1 MTRPA
6 RGAPESFEGYAV
18 PPGRYLT
25 QRVRGPRYLLT
36 LGLWMVILVVG
47 MMLLALVD
55 SRVSDV
61 PNRYV
66 CPPDCGRPPTG
77 LPVAV
82 NPRFTAPDGEFSVS
96 YPSPGSAYQVNTY
109 DNGVVAN
116 YLGGDTGV
124 MQLFSQPANGRSARD
139 IVQATLRKRYPDA
152 KVAYEIPN
160 AMVGYEP
167 GYGVLADDWPQNP
180 AASYTRQRILV
191 MASVKDDL
199 ALTAFAAGP
208 YRAFGPDSGPGLPSG
223 ANLEIAQDLGKYVN
237 SFQWG
242 SGMG

>member
-1 MTRPA
+1 MRCPKGSTAPHNSPAPIRMAGQPVGNRGHRVRRGTGRGGTGVDTQNRPLH
-6 RGAPESFEGYAV
+6 V
-18 PPGRYLT
+18 PAGVRPSPAGMPVMVCQVHRPGREVLGVLSVAGVGLSGQHLR
-25 QRVRGPRYLLT
+25 QRGRGELPR
-36 LGLWMVILVVG
+36 
-47 MMLLALVD
+47 
-55 SRVSDV
+55 
-61 PNRYV
+61 
-66 CPPDCGRPPTG
+66 
-77 LPVAV
+77 
-82 NPRFTAPDGEFSVS
+82 
-96 YPSPGSAYQVNTY
+96 
-109 DNGVVAN
+109 
-116 YLGGDTGV
+116 GDTGV